1 MSSLV
6 ADTHSAIWY
15 LGRSARLSST
25 ARTAMRAAID
35 AGDPVYVSAI
45 SVAEVTYL
53 VEKGRLTQQQ
63 LQDLIAVLHRPD
75 SGFLVVPFDLAIAE
89 ALPQIPRQAVP
100 DMPDRII
107 AATARHLGLPLVTVD
122 AEIRKAGI
130 ATIW

>member
-15 LGRSARLSST
+15 WAVPPDFRRP
-25 ARTAMRAAID
+25 ARTAIRATID

-63 LQDLIAVLHRPD
+63 LQDLIAVLRRPD
-75 SGFLVVPFDLAIAE
+75 SGFRAISFDLAIAE
-89 ALPQIPRQAVP
+89 VLPQIPRHAVP